1 VNDGGWWGRAAAF
14 VRRHTLW
21 AGLVGVLVP
30 LLVLLVLQLVQL
42 RQLRETQAIARR
54 ATLDNYLEAIG
65 TEVQYFYRSA
75 AERSLNL
82 PAGWFIQERLDLVA
96 GQWTQKPIKGA
107 ARMFVVDFTQTITG
121 RVRVLDPGQHGL
133 IEVPADEETM
143 AIIAAATPWQMS
155 RMLGHPVEGGILTV
169 EERNPDYRIVLNPIT
184 SDDHQVAAVAGFVL
198 DGRFFREKLLPAVIQ
213 KSLPEYFPGESGKDL
228 EVLVKDGQ
236 GRLIYGVEHPAQ
248 PGEVVT
254 SRFPFV
260 FTDWS
265 LILHSHR
272 STPEH
277 FASVNF
283 AINASLLLLLG
294 GALVVSLVLALRAA
308 DRAIRLSAMKGDFV
322 SNVSHEL
329 RTPLASIRVFA
340 ELLRLGRV
348 QTPEKVREYGEFIE
362 RESRRLSR
370 LIENILDF
378 SRIESGRKT
387 YTFAPT
393 DVRQVVEGVLQSFD
407 VHLRHHG
414 FTLRLE
420 VPEGPLPEVLA
431 DADALGQ
438 AVHNLLD
445 NAVKFSGDA
454 KVIEVILGGG
464 VGEVTIAVRDHGV
477 GVPRDEQAKIFD
489 RFHRVSTGLVHEVK
503 GSGLGLSLVQH
514 IVLVHGGRVT
524 VESEPGRGSTFTL
537 HLPPRPADAAGAP
550 VEPRTARA

>member
-1 VNDGGWWGRAAAF
+1 MNDGGWLGRVAAF

-21 AGLVGVLVP
+21 AGLVGVLIP

-42 RQLRETQAIARR
+42 RQLRTVTAIARR

-75 AERSLNL
+75 AERALNL
-82 PAGWFIQERLDLVA
+82 PAGWFMQERLDLVA
-96 GQWTQKPIKGA
+96 SQWTQKPIKGA
-107 ARMFVVDFTQTITG
+107 ARMFVMDFTQFSTG
-121 RVRVLDPGQHGL
+121 ELRVLDPGTQRL
-133 IEVPADEETM
+133 IAVPADEETM
-143 AIIAAATPWQMS
+143 AIISATMPWQVS
-155 RMLGHPVEGGILTV
+155 RMRRHPVEGGVLTV
-169 EERNPDYRIVLNPIT
+169 EERNPDYRIILNPIT
-184 SDDHQVAAVAGFVL
+184 SDDHQVAAVAGFVV
-198 DGRFFREKLLPAVIQ
+198 DGSFFREKLLPAVIQ
-213 KSLPEYFPGESGKDL
+213 KSLPEYFPGESAKDL

-236 GRLIYGVEHPAQ
+236 GRLVFGTEHAAQ

-265 LILHSHR
+265 LILHNHR

-283 AINASLLLLLG
+283 AINAGLLLLLG
-294 GALVVSLVLALRAA
+294 GALVVSLGLALRAA
-308 DRAIRLSAMKGDFV
+308 DRMMRLSTMKTDFV

-348 QTPEKVREYGEFIE
+348 QTPDKVREYGEYIE

-393 DVRQVVEGVLQSFD
+393 DVHQVVEGVLQSFD

-414 FTLRLE
+414 FTVR
-420 VPEGPLPEVLA
+420 VVADRPLPEVLA

-445 NAVKFSGDA
+445 NAVKFSGEA
-454 KVIEVILGGG
+454 HEIEVTLTGSA
-464 VGEVTIAVRDHGV
+464 GEVTIAVRDHGV
-477 GVPRDEQAKIFD
+477 GIPRDEQAKIFD

-514 IVLVHGGRVT
+514 IVTVHGGRVT
-524 VESEPGRGSTFTL
+524 VESEPGQGSTFTL
-537 HLPPRPADAAGAP
+537 HLPSREPDAPARSEA
-550 VEPRTARA
+550 RTA

>member
-1 VNDGGWWGRAAAF
+1 MNAGGWWGRAAAF

-21 AGLVGVLVP
+21 AGLVGVLIP

-42 RQLRETQAIARR
+42 RQLRTVQTIARR

-75 AERSLNL
+75 AERALNL
-82 PAGWFIQERLDLVA
+82 PAGWFMQQRLDLVA
-96 GQWTQKPIKGA
+96 SQWTQKPIKGA
-107 ARMFVVDFTQTITG
+107 ARMFVMDFTQFSTG
-121 RVRVLDPGQHGL
+121 ELRVLDPQGQRL
-133 IEVPADEETM
+133 IAVPADEETM
-143 AIIAAATPWQMS
+143 AIISATMPWQVS
-155 RMLGHPVEGGILTV
+155 RMRRHPVEGGILTV
-169 EERNPDYRIVLNPIT
+169 EERNPDYRVILNPIT
-184 SDDHQVAAVAGFVL
+184 SDDHQVAAVAGFVV

-213 KSLPEYFPGESGKDL
+213 KSLPEYFPGESAKDL

-236 GRLIYGVEHPAQ
+236 GRLVFGTEHAAQ

-265 LILHSHR
+265 LILHNHR

-283 AINASLLLLLG
+283 AINAGLLLLLG
-294 GALVVSLVLALRAA
+294 GALVVSLGLALRSA
-308 DRAIRLSAMKGDFV
+308 DRMMRLSTMKTDFV

-348 QTPEKVREYGEFIE
+348 QTPDKVREYGEYIE

-414 FTLRLE
+414 FTVR
-420 VPEGPLPEVLA
+420 VVADRPLPEVLA

-445 NAVKFSGDA
+445 NAVKFSGEA
-454 KVIEVILGGG
+454 HEIEVTLTGGA
-464 VGEVTIAVRDHGV
+464 GEVTIAVRDHGV
-477 GVPRDEQAKIFD
+477 GIPSDEQAKIFD

-514 IVLVHGGRVT
+514 IVTVHGGRVT

-537 HLPPRPADAAGAP
+537 HLPSREPDVPARSEA
-550 VEPRTARA
+550 RTA

>member
-1 VNDGGWWGRAAAF
+1 MKDGGWGGGAAAF

-21 AGLVGVLVP
+21 AGLVGVLIP

-42 RQLRETQAIARR
+42 RQLRNVQAIARR

-75 AERSLNL
+75 AERALNL
-82 PAGWFIQERLDLVA
+82 PAGWFMQERLDLVA

-107 ARMFVVDFTQTITG
+107 ARMFVMDFTQFSTG
-121 RVRVLDPGQHGL
+121 ELRVLDTQGQRL
-133 IEVPADEETM
+133 IAVPADEETM
-143 AIIAAATPWQMS
+143 AIISATMPWQVS
-155 RMLGHPVEGGILTV
+155 RMRRHPVEGGILTV
-169 EERNPDYRIVLNPIT
+169 EERNPDYRIILNPIT

-198 DGRFFREKLLPAVIQ
+198 DSGFFKEKLLPAVIQ
-213 KSLPEYFPGESGKDL
+213 KSLPEYFPGESAKDL

-236 GRLIYGVEHPAQ
+236 GRLVFGTEHASL

-265 LILHSHR
+265 LILHNHR

-283 AINASLLLLLG
+283 AINAGLLLLLG
-294 GALVVSLVLALRAA
+294 AALVVSLGLALRAA
-308 DRAIRLSAMKGDFV
+308 DRMMRLSTMKTDFV

-340 ELLRLGRV
+340 ELMRLGRV
-348 QTPEKVREYGEFIE
+348 QTPEKVREYGEYIE

-393 DVRQVVEGVLQSFD
+393 DVRQVVEGVLLSFD

-414 FTLRLE
+414 FTVRLE
-420 VPEGPLPEVLA
+420 APDRPLPGVLA

-445 NAVKFSGDA
+445 NAVKFSGEA
-454 KVIEVILGGG
+454 RGIEVILGGG
-464 VGEVTIAVRDHGV
+464 PGEVTIAVRDRGV
-477 GVPRDEQAKIFD
+477 GIPPDEQAKIFD

-514 IVLVHGGRVT
+514 IVTVHGGRVT
-524 VESEPGRGSTFTL
+524 VESAPGRGSTFTL
-537 HLPPRPADAAGAP
+537 HLPSREPDVPARAEA
-550 VEPRTARA
+550 RTA